1 VAELDDLIEQI
12 QDPDLRQAFVS
23 ALKELK
29 KRQRFGLVFE
39 QHIPEV
45 ATLPGLPA
53 QDGSLVRIKTD
64 PDRGGLRRVLSI
76 LGDSVIVEPID
87 GGPAEEHALVN
98 LVTVK
103 RFGEPVYPAL
113 TPLGSVRRSDERPY
127 HAVINGEN
135 YHVLQMLLYLYEGQV
150 DCIYIDPPYN
160 TGARDWKYNN
170 RFVDRNDSWRH
181 SKWLA
186 MMEKRLRLAKRLL
199 RSDGVLICT
208 VDEHEVHHLGM
219 LLEHLFPAHLRYMV
233 TIVHNPKGTFKTNFA
248 RVDEY
253 AMFCCPGTAED
264 VINQLPEG
272 LFTQARDP
280 ETLESALAEGYEDLY
295 LRRRGVESGHRH
307 QRPNQFYAILVDEEK
322 REVLG
327 VGPNLPADDPYEVTR
342 SGNVVTVY
350 PLDTRN
356 VERVWRYNRDT
367 MQELISKGEIVVTGH
382 SSKTGQ
388 GWVLNHRRPKK
399 VTKRIKTVWWER
411 RHDAGG
417 HGSDLL
423 TEYLGEP
430 GLFPFPKS
438 VYAVRDCLDAVVR
451 NRPDALI
458 VDFFA
463 GSGTTLHSVCLLNL
477 QDEGRRRSVLVTNN
491 EVDEETARTLT
502 QAGLHP
508 RDAEYERHGHLRE
521 SDAPAFRSRHQRAA
535 TRRFSGAGRAHVGRP
550 PALRRRLRGERG
562 VLRARLPR
570 PRSDRSRSSVRR
582 HPPCTVARRRWGW
595 RSTRNRW

>member
-1 VAELDDLIEQI
+1 MAELEDLVDQI
-12 QDPDLRQAFVS
+12 PDPDLRQAFVS
-23 ALKELK
+23 ALREMK
-29 KRQRFGLVFE
+29 KRQHFGLVFE

-45 ATLPGLPA
+45 VALPDLPV
-53 QDGSLVRIKTD
+53 QEGSLVRIKAD
-64 PDRGGLRRVLSI
+64 PDATVLHRVLTVQ
-76 LGDSVIVEPID
+76 GDTATVEPIE
-87 GGPAEEHALVN
+87 GGPAETHAMGDLVV
-98 LVTVK
+98 LK
-103 RFGEPVYPAL
+103 RFGEPVYPVL
-113 TPLGSVRRSDERPY
+113 TPLGAVTRSDERPH

-186 MMEKRLRLAKRLL
+186 MMEERLRLAKRLL
-199 RSDGVLICT
+199 KTDGVLICT

-219 LLEHLFPAHLRYMV
+219 LLEDLFPAHLRYMV

-253 AMFCCPGTAED
+253 AMFCCPETAED

-272 LFTQARDP
+272 LFAQARDL
-280 ETLESALAEGYEDLY
+280 EALESALGEGYEDLY

-322 REVLG
+322 REVVG
-327 VGPNLPADDPYEVTR
+327 VGPNLTADDSYDVTR
-342 SGNVVTVY
+342 SGSVVTVY

-367 MQELISKGEIVVTGH
+367 MQELIAKGEIVVTGH
-382 SSKTGQ
+382 SARTGQ

-411 RHDAGG
+411 RHDAGA

-430 GLFPFPKS
+430 PGGGTPGSEAQVLLS
-438 VYAVRDCLDAVVR
+438 VAPVEMRLERRLHDPAHRCGVPGDHQA
-451 NRPDALI
+451 
-458 VDFFA
+458 
-463 GSGTTLHSVCLLNL
+463 TLASA
-477 QDEGRRRSVLVTNN
+477 SS
-491 EVDEETARTLT
+491 ARTCASHWL
-502 QAGLHP
+502 AVPAPPRHRGCGRLHFDHSEP
-508 RDAEYERHGHLRE
+508 SSE
-521 SDAPAFRSRHQRAA
+521 PF
-535 TRRFSGAGRAHVGRP
+535 
-550 PALRRRLRGERG
+550 
-562 VLRARLPR
+562 RLP
-570 PRSDRSRSSVRR
+570 PGSSKRTGR
-582 HPPCTVARRRWGW
+582 CTQ
-595 RSTRNRW
+595 